1 MESSGSSDK
10 EIKIGATA
18 GPHAEVV
25 EAVAKE
31 AEKQGIHSER
41 TPAYRGGSF
50 LLQREQRHGLQR
62 VAAAYTLHRRIIE
75 FRAPPRYFM
84 DYVRQISAWLLPN
97 IYGSVLIAIMV
108 TATFSGNP
116 IPLQIKP
123 LVSWF

>member
-41 TPAYRGGSF
+41 TPAYRGGAPRFNENSATDSKE
-50 LLQREQRHGLQR
+50 LRRL
-62 VAAAYTLHRRIIE
+62 TL
-75 FRAPPRYFM
+75 
-84 DYVRQISAWLLPN
+84 S
-97 IYGSVLIAIMV
+97 IM
-108 TATFSGNP
+108 
-116 IPLQIKP
+116 
-123 LVSWF
+123 

>member
-41 TPAYRGGSF
+41 TPAYRGGSTF
-50 LLQREQRHGLQR
+50 TVLDESDERWSQYESGL
-62 VAAAYTLHRRIIE
+62 
-75 FRAPPRYFM
+75 
-84 DYVRQISAWLLPN
+84 
-97 IYGSVLIAIMV
+97 
-108 TATFSGNP
+108 
-116 IPLQIKP
+116 
-123 LVSWF
+123 

>member
-41 TPAYRGGSF
+41 TPA
-50 LLQREQRHGLQR
+50 
-62 VAAAYTLHRRIIE
+62 
-75 FRAPPRYFM
+75 
-84 DYVRQISAWLLPN
+84 
-97 IYGSVLIAIMV
+97 
-108 TATFSGNP
+108 
-116 IPLQIKP
+116 
-123 LVSWF
+123 